1 MAPQASS
8 GPAVGLREGWSVDRA
23 EMGVESTLGSPPA
36 LQPVKMLTVAVK
48 TPRLELLNIY
58 TVKRKRNPN
67 KEGPSPTLRQA
78 TRPAPAARKSALS
91 EPHRLSEASSLL
103 SRKRS
108 LRRRRLRAYCVQ
120 AACSEVN

>member
-1 MAPQASS
+1 M
-8 GPAVGLREGWSVDRA
+8 DRA
-23 EMGVESTLGSPPA
+23 EKGVESTLGSPPA

-58 TVKRKRNPN
+58 TVKPKRNPN

-91 EPHRLSEASSLL
+91 EPRWLLEASSLL